1 MKENQPVPVYPVQ
14 YIPNTEDEISL
25 VDIWLTFRKHRKLFF
40 KVAIG
45 VTLLG
50 LIVALIMPKSYD
62 LRTSI
67 EIGTAIRGDTPT
79 PIEAPETVK
88 AKLENSLIPMVI
100 HQLNS
105 AEDDTIEYKISTTI
119 PKKSALIVLTS
130 KMTTDEEAQ
139 YKKLHNMVIEAI
151 TKDHARII
159 NVLKKNLQTELSLAR
174 ILLDELIDPATLA
187 ALIKEQEKALEEARA
202 NLEALSKPEI
212 FGVEIKAEEN
222 KIQGEKNKLASLKD
236 QAIIL
241 NEKLQ
246 KTA

>member
-1 MKENQPVPVYPVQ
+1 M
-14 YIPNTEDEISL
+14 
-25 VDIWLTFRKHRKLFF
+25 DIWLTFRKHRKLFL

-105 AEDDTIEYKISTTI
+105 AEEDDTIEYKISTTI

-130 KMTTDEEAQ
+130 KTTTDEETQ

-159 NVLKKNLQTELSLAR
+159 NVLNKRVFDLVIDFGTSQSPKSTRPLTTYSCPSRPGHQALHNNFASSL
-174 ILLDELIDPATLA
+174 LLRTCLPMTGRRVRMPTLLPLWRYA
-187 ALIKEQEKALEEARA
+187 HD
-202 NLEALSKPEI
+202 
-212 FGVEIKAEEN
+212 G
-222 KIQGEKNKLASLKD
+222 
-236 QAIIL
+236 
-241 NEKLQ
+241 
-246 KTA
+246 